1 MWRAEIVE
9 NLRRRTRTETS
20 KDDDVLLFDI
30 HFEHSVNSEFH
41 VNVM

>member
-9 NLRRRTRTETS
+9 NLRRRTRTEIS
-20 KDDDVLLFDI
+20 DDDVVFFDI